1 MAKSNGP
8 KMVDIGLYIQAGI
21 DPKTGLPR
29 KMVEAVDIKPSIKR
43 FLRLIDEQQY
53 CNRYK
58 WYNIPFSLSSEEI
71 ERLLYYKGQ
80 LCAFYEKNSGKFYL
94 MPYALDGTIDFYGRY
109 NSVHPIPFAS
119 GEESADKESYGKL
132 KDLLS
137 TIKLECQ
144 YKPLQLEELTLDDFY
159 NSCVLLHD
167 YTKQVA
173 QTIVP
178 RWEVNDS
185 ILDVM
190 ADIVPFL
197 RTSLMLGSGVKGI
210 RVSNAEESD
219 DVMAAA
225 RQLVDQARK
234 GQPWLPIT
242 GSIEFQE
249 LADTTLSKTEDFL
262 VAMQALDNIRMQ
274 GYGLPNG
281 GIFEKKAHILESEQ
295 AMNQQ
300 AIDPV
305 YQDGLS
311 CRQHFCNI
319 FNSIYGTSLWVMPAE
334 CVLDTDTNAD
344 GLAVDMKNEDN
355 INGPENA
362 PDGGNQ

>member
-1 MAKSNGP
+1 MAKNNGP
-8 KMVDIGLYIQAGI
+8 KMVDVNLYIQAGI

-29 KMVEAVDIKPSIKR
+29 KFAEACDIKPSIKR
-43 FLRLIDEQQY
+43 FLRLVDEQQY

-80 LCAFYEKNSGKFYL
+80 LCAFFEKVSGKFYL

-119 GEESADKESYGKL
+119 GEESADKESYSRL

-137 TIKLECQ
+137 QIKLECR
-144 YKPLQLEELTLDDFY
+144 YEPLLLEEVDLNVFE

-178 RWEVNDS
+178 RWEVNDTL
-185 ILDVM
+185 LDVM

-197 RTSLMLGSGVKGI
+197 RTELMAGTGIQGI
-210 RVSNAEESD
+210 RVGTAEESD
-219 DVMAAA
+219 DVMQAAK
-225 RQLVDQARK
+225 QLVDQARK
-234 GQPWLPIT
+234 GQIWLPLT
-242 GSIEFQE
+242 GSVEFQQ
-249 LADTTLSKTEDFL
+249 LTNATISKTEDYL

-305 YQDGLS
+305 YQDGLAA
-311 CRQHFCNI
+311 RQHFCNI
-319 FNSIYGTSLWVMPAE
+319 FNSIYGTALWVMPAE
-334 CVLDTDTNAD
+334 CVLDTDINAD
-344 GLAVDMKNEDN
+344 GLAVDMKNNDN
-355 INGPENA
+355 VIGPENE
-362 PDGGNQ
+362 PTGGAE